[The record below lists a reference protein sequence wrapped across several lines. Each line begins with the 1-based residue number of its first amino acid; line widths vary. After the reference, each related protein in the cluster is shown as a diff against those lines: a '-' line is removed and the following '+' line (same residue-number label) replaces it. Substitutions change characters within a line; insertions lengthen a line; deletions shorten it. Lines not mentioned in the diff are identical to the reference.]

1 MPVKPGFVPGLR
13 AEVEATVDAT
23 MQAAFDGR
31 VIHPLYSTWAL
42 VHHLEH
48 AARRVLEPFLEPHEE
63 GVGYA
68 VEVRHLAPTPVGARV
83 RAVAVLEAVEGNRV
97 VCRVEAYNDLE
108 KIAEG
113 RQVQVVLDRA
123 AFRRRIAELQRR
135 LGTGGD
141 GAGAAH
147 GPQGTRG

>member
-1 MPVKPGFVPGLR
+1 MALKPGFVPGLR
-13 AEVEATVDAT
+13 AEVEAVVDAS

-31 VIHPLYSTWAL
+31 VIHPLYSTWSL

-48 AARRVLEPFLEPHEE
+48 AARRVLEPYLEDHEE

-97 VCRVEAYNDLE
+97 VCRVEAFNDRE

-113 RQVQVVLDRA
+113 RQVQIVVDRA
-123 AFRRRIAELQRR
+123 AFRRRVAELQRELAAGPGQADR
-135 LGTGGD
+135 AGGGT
-141 GAGAAH
+141 A
-147 GPQGTRG
+147 